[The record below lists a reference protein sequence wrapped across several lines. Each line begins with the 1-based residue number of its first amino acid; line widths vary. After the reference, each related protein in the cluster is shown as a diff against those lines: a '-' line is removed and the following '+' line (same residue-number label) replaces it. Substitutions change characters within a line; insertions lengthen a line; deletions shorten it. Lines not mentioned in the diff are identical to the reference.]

1 MGPTSNRTTSKASFI
16 ASWIAATALCIW
28 FLFIHAPTFL
38 SAKDYIQPLL
48 YFHLIGAFSIYLV
61 CVHNT
66 MLTPSALNGAA
77 KPFHI
82 WLGRVGL
89 ILGVVGFATGFVLVW
104 FDPLYDYSSNWGFS
118 VGITFGGFAQMRQE
132 ILGWK
137 SIKKFQM
144 IKAQIRAGEYRDRE
158 ELVLLTDEQDTQ
170 LTVHI
175 QSMIG
180 LFVLACGIP
189 ALLRVCDMIG
199 YGYLPI
205 FLIIVRVLAYSMAR
219 PVLKRIEDKRTS
231 EKNHANS
238 EKTQ

>member
-1 MGPTSNRTTSKASFI
+1 MQVRIGNVFAIIQRLNEVILQKSVIAHDALDASTDLAI
-16 ASWIAATALCIW
+16 DVT
-28 FLFIHAPTFL
+28 H
-38 SAKDYIQPLL
+38 Q
-48 YFHLIGAFSIYLV
+48 
-61 CVHNT
+61 
-66 MLTPSALNGAA
+66 
-77 KPFHI
+77 HI
-82 WLGRVGL
+82 WRVL
-89 ILGVVGFATGFVLVW
+89 FLANT
-104 FDPLYDYSSNWGFS
+104 N
-118 VGITFGGFAQMRQE
+118 ITHKHSQQSRSY
-132 ILGWK
+132 L
-137 SIKKFQM
+137 S
-144 IKAQIRAGEYRDRE
+144 RLTSRE
-158 ELVLLTDEQDTQ
+158 E
-170 LTVHI
+170 TVHI